1 MNVNGCKSINILHTL
16 GQMLIFFVKRSTI
29 DMLREELKWNYT
41 KCTLKRE
48 KTEWKKKKTQQ
59 MQ

>member
-1 MNVNGCKSINILHTL
+1 
-16 GQMLIFFVKRSTI
+16 
-29 DMLREELKWNYT
+29 MLREELKWNYT
-41 KCTLKRE
+41 KCILKRE